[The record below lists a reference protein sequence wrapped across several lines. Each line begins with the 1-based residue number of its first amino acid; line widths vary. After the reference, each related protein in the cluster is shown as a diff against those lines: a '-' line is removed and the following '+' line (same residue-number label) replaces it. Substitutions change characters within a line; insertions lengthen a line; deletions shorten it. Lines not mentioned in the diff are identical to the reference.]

1 MSIIKASGQNLRHSE
16 YMDHYSPNID
26 NNPMLLE
33 ISPLSYNQVTEINK
47 QKAKVSALRKDN
59 KQGINSSS
67 VYQDNESAR
76 KIDFYP
82 SQEIDSIDIQITNQ
96 QKSYDASDILA
107 SLPNMLQ
114 NMSKPTEESKL
125 IRSLE
130 GNPGKIITS
139 NSSQSSFADSDQ
151 DLNEDDEDCYEEE
164 EDTS

>member
-1 MSIIKASGQNLRHSE
+1 
-16 YMDHYSPNID
+16 MDHYSPNID

-107 SLPNMLQ
+107 SLPNML
-114 NMSKPTEESKL
+114 
-125 IRSLE
+125 
-130 GNPGKIITS
+130 
-139 NSSQSSFADSDQ
+139 
-151 DLNEDDEDCYEEE
+151 
-164 EDTS
+164 